1 MAESQK
7 PTKRQKPE
15 RAASKK
21 SERAARQKR
30 AETKDAPTKASS
42 AKTTQVDTRKSTRP
56 RARKEPAKP
65 AQKFEF
71 SPQGIRAWAGAHKPF
86 VITLAIIVFVIF
98 AIYPPLCSL
107 YSAARTNAV
116 LSEKLADVNEQ
127 VEALTNDVSKLT
139 SEDGLKDEARRL
151 GYVEEG
157 ETAVDMEGIEDS
169 GSVRSDTTVMEESKE
184 TETEDPWYITVG
196 DFIFRYDA
204 ETQGIK

>member
-1 MAESQK
+1 MAETQK
-7 PTKRQKPE
+7 PTKRQKAKG
-15 RAASKK
+15 AA
-21 SERAARQKR
+21 
-30 AETKDAPTKASS
+30 TKADRATKQNS
-42 AKTTQVDTRKSTRP
+42 AKANMADTRKSERP
-56 RARKEPAKP
+56 RARKDSARP

-71 SPQGIRAWAGAHKPF
+71 TPQGIAAWIGAHTPF
-86 VITLAIIVFVIF
+86 VIALAVIALLVI

-127 VEALTNDVSKLT
+127 LNALTGDVSKLT

-157 ETAVDMEGIEDS
+157 ETAVDMEGVEDS
-169 GSVRSDTTVMEESKE
+169 GSARSDTTVMEESKE
-184 TETEDPWYITVG
+184 TEVENPWYIVVG

-204 ETQGIK
+204 ETQGIS